1 MANLIKFFLFQL
13 FLPLLLFGENNY
25 PIILVHGF
33 LGWGK
38 EEVGGINYWG
48 GEKDI
53 EKYLIDK
60 GYTVYS
66 VSLGP
71 ISSTYDCAVE
81 TFYQV
86 KGGQVDFGRNHSKKY
101 KIEQRPKE
109 RTYVGLYP
117 NWDENHPVHLIGYSF
132 GGLTTRMLLQLL
144 ESTFIDDSTG
154 MTEESLLLGNSLNNW
169 VKSITTMSTP
179 HNGSTLSNI
188 VIDALPFVDNL
199 LPVANMLS
207 TNFYDFDLDHW
218 NLSKSESESLWSY
231 VKRLID
237 HPAWNTKNSI
247 AWDSSIQG
255 AKELNDLL
263 KINPSVYYFS
273 SSTVASVLDS
283 NSGQHK
289 PADHVSIMSYPWS
302 WLIGKTIIDM
312 GNGEKTNKHWFEND
326 GTVNTISMMRPF
338 TGENGPEPLKELSNT
353 KIIKPGIWHHIG
365 IFEFDHKS
373 FLGHF
378 LDEPSKINEIMNIF
392 EQQARLLYSLP

>member
-38 EEVGGINYWG
+38 EEVGDINYWG

-86 KGGQVDFGRNHSKKY
+86 KGGQVDFGGNHSKKY

-154 MTEESLLLGNSLNNW
+154 MKEESLLLGNSLNNW

-207 TNFYDFDLDHW
+207 TNFYDFDLDYW
-218 NLSKSESESLWSY
+218 NLSKNESESLWSY

-255 AKELNDLL
+255 SKELNDLL

-289 PADHVSIMSYPWS
+289 PADHISIMSYPWS

-353 KIIKPGIWHHIG
+353 EIIKPGIWHHIG